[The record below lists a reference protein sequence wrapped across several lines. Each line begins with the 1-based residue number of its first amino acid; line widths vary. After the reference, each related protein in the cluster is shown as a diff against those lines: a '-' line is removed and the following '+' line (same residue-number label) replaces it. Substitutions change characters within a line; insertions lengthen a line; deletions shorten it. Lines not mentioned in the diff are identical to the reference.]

1 MEYRAMNKILWS
13 LSSIPRKSST
23 SLSADAI
30 DKRRGDLFKPD
41 KIKLK
46 RGGDFGDISEI
57 GLHIRD
63 GVHYVI
69 INGVRFPFLWIKGK
83 GKELYVLYKGA
94 RQGRNSLGRYLP
106 TFPHW
111 GFYRMVAA
119 NFLYFDDPMFFI
131 HSQLALGWFYGTKER
146 SFIADTVGIIE
157 RFLHVFNIPNRKV
170 TFLSALG
177 GGYAALYAST
187 WLPGSMSI
195 SIDPPL
201 RLASH
206 WQAHALRKIAGIDL
220 EEQDILHRNNIKE
233 RLNLESKTSHVILV
247 NAASPAFE
255 RDVLPLAREL
265 GVSLEYGLARHR
277 NILFWMYNC
286 PASHAGNAFFT
297 TPAVFYAIEYI
308 ANIFHGKK
316 KLFKGD
322 NFIPAW
328 LRNFTIMVN
337 EAWHE
342 IGVLNA
348 GRFEAAQ
355 KNTTIL
361 DTDVIIFDKLLFP
374 LPDKIAYK
382 EDSIKIGPSNSDY
395 FYKSFD
401 ILQDNA
407 VVIIKFVKPV
417 GIKQFEIAI
426 YSSSYKHFYARKQI
440 TISENKDNI
449 YVSVVC
455 GNNCGDLS
463 FLVYAGMMGH
473 TVNKSLFL
481 EVMEVYV
488 MPDATIQDLNS

>member
-1 MEYRAMNKILWS
+1 MY
-13 LSSIPRKSST
+13 
-23 SLSADAI
+23 
-30 DKRRGDLFKPD
+30 KPD
-41 KIKLK
+41 KSKLK
-46 RGGDFGDISEI
+46 RGEDFSDISGI
-57 GLHIRD
+57 DSGIRD
-63 GVHYVI
+63 GIHYVTVDGI
-69 INGVRFPFLWIKGK
+69 RFPFLWIKGK
-83 GKELYVLYKGA
+83 SPELCVMYKGA
-94 RQGRNSLGRYLP
+94 SQRKSAMTRYIP
-106 TFPHW
+106 HFPHW
-111 GFYRMVAA
+111 GFYRMVPGS
-119 NFLYFDDPMFFI
+119 FLYFDDPMFLI
-131 HSQLALGWFYGTKER
+131 HDQLVLGWFYGTKDR
-146 SFIADTVGIIE
+146 SFIADTVSIIE
-157 RFLHVFNIPNRKV
+157 RFQQILDIPGRKV
-170 TFLSALG
+170 TFVSALG
-177 GGYAALYAST
+177 GGYAGLYASAH
-187 WLPGSMSI
+187 LPDSLSI

-201 RLASH
+201 RLGSH
-206 WQAHALRKIAGIDL
+206 WQAPALRKTVGIDL
-220 EEQDILHRNNIKE
+220 DEPDALHRNNIWE
-233 RLNLESKTSHVILV
+233 LPDFESAASHVIVV
-247 NAASPAFE
+247 NSNSPAFD
-255 RDVLPLAREL
+255 RDVLPMARQL
-265 GVSLEYGLARHR
+265 GVSLNYDLTRHK
-277 NILFWMYNC
+277 NILFWIYNC
-286 PASHAGNAFFT
+286 PSAQSGNAIFGT
-297 TPAVFYAIEYI
+297 HSIFYALEYI

-382 EDSIKIGPSNSDY
+382 EYSIKIGPSNSDY
-395 FYKSFD
+395 FYRSFD